1 MKIFYQN
8 APLFS
13 LPGPSAELP
22 GELIVGNGYV
32 TIIKASN
39 GKLLTMEPTG
49 TFRPDGHVDGDGK
62 PDEKAPGQEDAWE
75 KAQPSGSAN
84 VLVYTPDMGGQ
95 VIPYAVVYRAA

>member
-22 GELIVGNGYV
+22 GELVVGNGYV
-32 TIIKASN
+32 TIVKDN

-49 TFRPDGHVDGDGK
+49 HFRPDGHVDGDGK
-62 PDEKAPGQEDAWE
+62 PDEPLPGHEDVWE
-75 KAQPSGSAN
+75 KAQPSASAN
-84 VLVYTPDMGGQ
+84 VVVFTPDVGGQ